1 MGQEFG
7 MSRYQPL
14 YTGWITQSLGNH
26 SQYPAINQKKG
37 FPAGSVGKNPPAKA
51 GDAGLIAGQGRSP
64 GGGNG
69 HPLQYSCLEDPMG
82 RGAWRATVH
91 GVLKESDT
99 TEET

>member
-26 SQYPAINQKKG
+26 SQYPEINQKKG
-37 FPAGSVGKNPPAKA
+37 FPAGSGAKNPPANA

-69 HPLQYSCLEDPMG
+69 HPLQYSCLENLRD
-82 RGAWRATVH
+82 RGPWRAMIHRVAKYWT
-91 GVLKESDT
+91 GMSN
-99 TEET
+99 